1 MNEREQVIK
10 ALQPA
15 LPELS
20 ANEIARRILI
30 MVTMHSQHFS

>member
-1 MNEREQVIK
+1 MNEREQVIN

-20 ANEIARRILI
+20 ASEIASKIERPKDSN
-30 MVTMHSQHFS
+30 T